1 MVTYNVMHMS
11 SVIYA
16 RQSRDKDG
24 DGTAVDRQLIA
35 CRKLA
40 EARELE
46 VVAEI
51 VENDTS
57 ATKGTRPGYERLI
70 AGIVAGDYKTV
81 IVWHTD
87 RLYRRVRDLLTLM
100 EVALAHDVSV
110 MTVKAGD
117 IDLSSPIGRMFAN
130 MTAGVAQYEVEHK
143 AERQIAANMQRA
155 EKGVWQFSRRPY
167 GYKRVDGEV
176 VIVEDEAAVIREA
189 YDRYLSGESYYSI
202 AQGLNAEGALTSTG
216 RQWSVSTLRALL
228 RNPGYAGILVYK
240 GVERGDGSWTPI
252 ISRATW
258 GQYKQMRARRK
269 VPHDWANQAKHLLS
283 GLAVCGVCGGR
294 LFARPMYGRGSAQK
308 AVTLAYAC
316 RDKWCVQ
323 RNLERLDDLV
333 TRTVV
338 ARFAQPEVIAQI
350 RASQTTVDEDAELD
364 ELRARWDDLAAMV
377 ADGTLR
383 PQAVREQSAI
393 LRSKIDRLETHVMTV
408 RQVSVASDLA
418 LADDVRTHWDSMP
431 LPQKRALIQYLTSIT
446 VNKQANPRRFDH
458 NDVVIDWITPGQ

>member
-1 MVTYNVMHMS
+1 MHMT

-24 DGTAVDRQLIA
+24 DGTALDRQLIA

-117 IDLSSPIGRMFAN
+117 IDLASPIGRMFAN

-167 GYKRVDGEV
+167 GYERVAGEV

-189 YDRYLSGESYYSI
+189 YARYLSGESYYSI

-216 RQWSVSTLRALL
+216 REWSVSTLRALL

-240 GVERGDGSWTPI
+240 GLERGDGNWEPI
-252 ISRATW
+252 ISRSTW
-258 GQYKQMRARRK
+258 AQYKQMRTRRK

-294 LFARPMYGRGSAQK
+294 LFARPMYGRGTAQK

-323 RNLERLDDLV
+323 RNLDRLDDLV
-333 TRTVV
+333 SRVIV
-338 ARFAQPEVIAQI
+338 ARFSQPDAVAEI
-350 RASQTTVDEDAELD
+350 RASRSLVEDDSELD
-364 ELRARWDDLAAMV
+364 ELRARWDDLASLA

-383 PQAVREQSAI
+383 PQAVREQSAV
-393 LRSKIDRLETHVMTV
+393 LRDKIEKLEARIMAA

-418 LADDVRTHWDSMP
+418 IAEDIAGYWDAMP
-431 LPQKRALIQYLTSIT
+431 LPRKRALIQYLMVIT
-446 VNKQANPRRFDH
+446 VNKQANPRRFDP
-458 NDVVIDWITPGQ
+458 NDVVISWVSPD

>member
-1 MVTYNVMHMS
+1 MT

-24 DGTAVDRQLIA
+24 DGTAVDRQLSA

-40 EARELE
+40 DARELQ

-57 ATKGTRPGYERLI
+57 ATKGPRPGYEQLI

-87 RLYRRVRDLLTLM
+87 RLYRRIRDLLTLM
-100 EVALAHDVSV
+100 EVAQAHDVSV

-143 AERQIAANMQRA
+143 AERQIAANIQRA
-155 EKGVWQFSRRPY
+155 EAGVWQFSRRPY
-167 GYKRVDGEV
+167 GYERVNGEV
-176 VIVEDEAAVIREA
+176 VIVEEEAAVIREA
-189 YDRYLSGESYYSI
+189 YARYLNGESYYSI
-202 AQGLNAEGALTSTG
+202 SQGLNAEGALTSTG
-216 RQWSVSTLRALL
+216 REWSVSTLRALL

-240 GVERGDGSWTPI
+240 GVEQGDGNWTPI

-258 GQYKQMRARRK
+258 GEYKQMRARRK

-294 LFARPMYGRGSAQK
+294 MFARPLYARGKAQK

-333 TRTVV
+333 TRTIV
-338 ARFAQPEVIAQI
+338 ARFSMPDVLEIV
-350 RASQTTVDEDAELD
+350 RASRATVDDDSELED
-364 ELRARWDDLAAMV
+364 LRARWDDLAALA

-383 PQAVREQSAI
+383 PSAVRQQSAV
-393 LRSKIDRLETHVMTV
+393 LKDKIEKLESRLMSA
-408 RQVSVASDLA
+408 RQLSAASDLA
-418 LADDVRTHWDSMP
+418 LAADVRTYWEQMP
-431 LPQKRALIQYLTSIT
+431 LPRKRALIQYLMTVT
-446 VNKQANPRRFDH
+446 VNKQANPRRFDP
-458 NDVVIDWITPGQ
+458 NDVVIGWVSPD